1 MKRWMVLHCVLP
13 MGMALVGG
21 GVLVLAG
28 VACSS
33 VATSGASPSREA
45 MAKYAPALNLRT
57 ELMIPKGQFGRKY
70 HRPMK
75 PTYITVHSTQ
85 SYSPNANARTH
96 ANALKNG
103 YLKATHNLLGYLTWH
118 YSVDEAFVYQSL
130 PTNERGEHADY
141 EGPGNKKSIGIE
153 MCENRGNS
161 RQATVDRTAKLVAV
175 LMVEHGIPLNHV
187 VPHYH
192 WERIRPKTGKNL
204 GHKSCPHFLM
214 DNGKPGAKWQGFL
227 AQVDREYRKVRAGGR
242 L

>member
-1 MKRWMVLHCVLP
+1 
-13 MGMALVGG
+13 GG
-21 GVLVLAG
+21 GARGWAG
-28 VACSS
+28 APW
-33 VATSGASPSREA
+33 SPGPPRGGGRGRGA
-45 MAKYAPALNLRT
+45 MAKYASTLNLRT

-75 PTYITVHSTQ
+75 PIYITVHSTQ
-85 SYSPNANARTH
+85 SYAPNANARTH

-103 YLKATHNLLGYLTWH
+103 YLEATHNLLGYLTWH
-118 YSVDEAFVYQSL
+118 FSVDEAFVYQSL

-141 EGPGNKKSIGIE
+141 EGMGNKKSIGIE

-175 LMVEHGIPLNHV
+175 LMAEHGIPLNRV

-192 WERIRPKTGKNL
+192 WERIRPKTGRNL

-227 AQVDREYRKVRAGGR
+227 VQVDREYRKVRGERR